1 MSEILE
7 ENKIIE
13 ETKTETEKEIEKPKK
28 IRNTRPKFDTK
39 LLSNEE
45 KGIQLLKKKL
55 ENFNPLKCTSE
66 KEALNILMKKY
77 QLWLYQ
83 LYPADFEDMCWK
95 LIKTICIKST
105 IQQKIY
111 KFKGINRII
120 GEEIEK
126 IKIIM
131 NQI

>member
-1 MSEILE
+1 
-7 ENKIIE
+7 
-13 ETKTETEKEIEKPKK
+13 
-28 IRNTRPKFDTK
+28 
-39 LLSNEE
+39 
-45 KGIQLLKKKL
+45 
-55 ENFNPLKCTSE
+55 
-66 KEALNILMKKY
+66 MKKY